1 MYRLNCA
8 FKNNEW
14 GRIGHRSKVAQFKL
28 AMDSNFNIDENEH
41 YAELWMGQFKS
52 KKRFYKSFTR
62 FIFL

>member
-41 YAELWMGQFKS
+41 YAELWMG
-52 KKRFYKSFTR
+52 
-62 FIFL
+62 